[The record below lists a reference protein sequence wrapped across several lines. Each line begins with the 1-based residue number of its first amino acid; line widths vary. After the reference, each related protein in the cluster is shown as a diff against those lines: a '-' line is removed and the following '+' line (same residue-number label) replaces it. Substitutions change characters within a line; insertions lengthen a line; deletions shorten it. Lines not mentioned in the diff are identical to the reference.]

1 VPAVVRLRTMW
12 ARREKSRAGFHFL
25 GRCAACRL
33 CNRAFRAGT
42 AALVLPYGAAI
53 EPPALSRY

>member
-1 VPAVVRLRTMW
+1 MW